1 MQEEVL
7 DARTIQRE
15 YQRTK
20 QREYQRKTQKS
31 NYHSTAYPKKRRIED
46 IPKKDLCSSFVVPQD
61 ISKRRIR
68 NRKKSV
74 SMQ

>member
-1 MQEEVL
+1 MQEEDL

-31 NYHSTAYPKKRRIED
+31 NYHSTAYPKK
-46 IPKKDLCSSFVVPQD
+46 KK
-61 ISKRRIR
+61 K
-68 NRKKSV
+68 N
-74 SMQ
+74 